1 MWATEYK
8 TDNNTTDLFP
18 GILTDGRLFTSY
30 TPDAMHN
37 DNIKRSN
44 FIKSNTQYREYL
56 TKNAISIM
64 KTNFKSMTLENVYPE
79 FDNRIQNGAP
89 VLFKGVHDESTPYG
103 YECSFPKNIYLSR
116 ERLDD
121 QKRRPL
127 RANYDTN
134 HP

>member
-18 GILTDGRLFTSY
+18 GILSDGRLFTSY
-30 TPDAMHN
+30 TPDAIEN
-37 DNIKRSN
+37 NNIKKTNS
-44 FIKSNTQYREYL
+44 IKTNSQYREYL

-64 KTNFKSMTLENVYPE
+64 KTNFNTMTLENVTPV
-79 FDNRIQNGAP
+79 FNKIQNGAP
-89 VLFKGVHDESTPYG
+89 VLFKGVHDETTPYG

-121 QKRRPL
+121 QKRRPMK
-127 RANYDTN
+127 ATYD
-134 HP
+134 

>member
-18 GILTDGRLFTSY
+18 GILSDGRLFTSY
-30 TPDAMHN
+30 VPDAMEN
-37 DNIKRSN
+37 NNIKRAN
-44 FIKSNTQYREYL
+44 YIKTNSQYREYL

-64 KTNFKSMTLENVYPE
+64 KTNFKSMTLENVSPE
-79 FDNRIQNGAP
+79 FDNRIQHGTP

-103 YECSFPKNIYLSR
+103 FECSFPKNIYLSR

-121 QKRRPL
+121 QKRRPMKST
-127 RANYDTN
+127 YD
-134 HP
+134 

>member
-18 GILTDGRLFTSY
+18 GILSDGRLFTNY
-30 TPDAMHN
+30 TPDALEN
-37 DNIKRSN
+37 NNIKKTNS
-44 FIKSNTQYREYL
+44 IKTNSQYREYL

-64 KTNFKSMTLENVYPE
+64 KTNFNTMTLENVTPD
-79 FDNRIQNGAP
+79 FNKIQNGAP

-121 QKRRPL
+121 QKRRPMK
-127 RANYDTN
+127 ATYD
-134 HP
+134 

>member
-18 GILTDGRLFTSY
+18 GILSDGRLFTSY
-30 TPDAMHN
+30 TPDAMQN
-37 DNIKRSN
+37 DNIKRANS
-44 FIKSNTQYREYL
+44 IKTNSQYREYL

-64 KTNFKSMTLENVYPE
+64 QTNFKSMTLENVSPE
-79 FDNRIQNGAP
+79 FDNTIQYGTP

-103 YECSFPKNIYLSR
+103 YECTFPKNIYLSR

-121 QKRRPL
+121 QKRRPM
-127 RANYDTN
+127 RPNYDMN
-134 HP
+134 

>member
-18 GILTDGRLFTSY
+18 GILSDGRLFTSY
-30 TPDAMHN
+30 TPDAIEN
-37 DNIKRSN
+37 NNIKKTNS
-44 FIKSNTQYREYL
+44 IKTNSQYREYL

-64 KTNFKSMTLENVYPE
+64 KTNFNTMTLENATPV
-79 FDNRIQNGAP
+79 FNKIQNGAP
-89 VLFKGVHDESTPYG
+89 VLFKGVHDETTPYG

-121 QKRRPL
+121 QKRRPMK
-127 RANYDTN
+127 ATYD
-134 HP
+134 

>member
-18 GILTDGRLFTSY
+18 GILSDGRLFTNY
-30 TPDAMHN
+30 TPDALEN
-37 DNIKRSN
+37 NNIKKTNS
-44 FIKSNTQYREYL
+44 IKTNSQYREYL

-64 KTNFKSMTLENVYPE
+64 KTNFNTMTLENVTPD
-79 FDNRIQNGAP
+79 FNKIQNGAP
-89 VLFKGVHDESTPYG
+89 VLFKGVHDESAPYG

-121 QKRRPL
+121 QKRRPMK
-127 RANYDTN
+127 ATYD
-134 HP
+134 